1 MAGRVPRPRPC
12 GAYAGRHTPRQAQ
25 REGGG
30 TDGDGAQ
37 RPRWKGW
44 SGGGGGGEGTTAD
57 GCGGEGWQLQG
68 LPAER
73 AVVGRVAVAKEL
85 ASETTARAGAAR
97 VAARTATEAAA
108 TVAVATA
115 VGTRTARTATT
126 TAREAAANGTPVM
139 ALGRVAVAVAEAVTV
154 AAAKVAAERAVT
166 VREVQLGLVGESWI
180 LEPSKN
186 ERDGG
191 LPCPNVEAG
200 GSHGVRRAP
209 ASSRGGLAARQGRQ
223 GRGSPRIPGA
233 GERAVQVPGKLS
245 SLLTVKTLTG
255 MTTDVYPRE
264 NCIAPAMVF
273 IVWTGGRPEVL
284 LAISRLVPFLHPQVD
299 ADSPR

>member
-1 MAGRVPRPRPC
+1 MKMGRNGRGGKGGAGVVAVER
-12 GAYAGRHTPRQAQ
+12 G
-25 REGGG
+25 
-30 TDGDGAQ
+30 Q
-37 RPRWKGW
+37 RPTDAAAR
-44 SGGGGGGEGTTAD
+44 GGS
-57 GCGGEGWQLQG
+57 CKG

-73 AVVGRVAVAKEL
+73 AVVGRVAMAKEVG
-85 ASETTARAGAAR
+85 SETTARAGAAR

-126 TAREAAANGTPVM
+126 AATTAREAAANGTPVM
-139 ALGRVAVAVAEAVTV
+139 ALGRVAVAAAEAVTV
-154 AAAKVAAERAVT
+154 AAAKVAAEKAVA

-180 LEPSKN
+180 LELSKN
-186 ERDGG
+186 ERDGR
-191 LPCPNVEAG
+191 LPRLSVDAG

-233 GERAVQVPGKLS
+233 GERAVPVWW
-245 SLLTVKTLTG
+245 
-255 MTTDVYPRE
+255 YP
-264 NCIAPAMVF
+264 V
-273 IVWTGGRPEVL
+273 GGRPEVL